1 MDTQATQLRPSRP
14 TVLGSVSTLGAAL
27 PFLALLVVG
36 VLFPLF
42 GGGYW
47 GVIAT
52 RACVY
57 WVLVSGLNLVVGFA
71 GQIAIGWV
79 ALLTLGAYTTS
90 VLAAGNVMPA
100 LPPYLALAIAA
111 VVGAIFGLIIGL
123 PALRLR
129 TFYFAITTLGFAT
142 IVTQVAL
149 AWQSVTGGGVGVAGP
164 IFPEPF
170 ASQWGFY
177 YFCFGLAAICT
188 WTTANIAA
196 SRFGRALTAIR
207 DAEVAAEASGIAK
220 PALLGAVFLF
230 SGAVAAVA
238 GGLFAALQSYIT
250 PDAFTLDLSVLFFIA
265 ILIGGRGSILGPL
278 LGTILLTV
286 LPEFAAPLVAWST
299 FLYAALL
306 LVIVLVIPGGIAEL
320 LDFKNRRPLESDR
333 AIIPRPDLLDRLLG
347 TTPNAGALTLQQVA
361 LSFGGVQAIDGLDL
375 EIRPGQV
382 HGLIGPNGSGK
393 TTTLNVISGYYAPQR
408 GAVRLNDAAMPVLA
422 RHQRA
427 RMRIARTFQTPRIV
441 GSASVLQ
448 NVMIGGTIDG
458 EGTFVESLLSLPRHR
473 RDEAML
479 RDTAMLALAAVGL
492 ERLAQVR
499 ADRLQHSELRFT
511 EIARALMLRP
521 AFLLLDEPAAGLSAE
536 EIARLSALLLAIA
549 RAGTGVLLVE
559 HHPDLIFDICHYVTV
574 LNLGMPISE
583 PDPLL
588 DVAGLSSG
596 YGKIGVLRGV
606 DLNVGAGEVVALLG
620 PNGAGKTTLL
630 RAVSGL
636 LPWSGSVRFAGRDLA
651 GFSPRET
658 VRCGL
663 AHVVEGHRVFT
674 QLSVL
679 DNLLL
684 AAYDLPR
691 GERAVRVEEVFGLF
705 PEIAAKRHERAAALS
720 GGQQQILAVAQ
731 GLVRRPRLLM
741 LDEPSAGL
749 SPVLVDRVLV
759 VVQRLREAGTAV
771 LLVEQLIEK
780 ALALADRV
788 YALARGSIVLEAK
801 TGEADLPLRLQH
813 AYMATGSFHT

>member
-1 MDTQATQLRPSRP
+1 METPAAQVLPSRANA
-14 TVLGSVSTLGAAL
+14 LGSASMIGSAL
-27 PFLALLVVG
+27 PFLVLLLIG
-36 VLFPLF
+36 LLFPLF

-47 GVIAT
+47 GLIAT

-90 VLAAGNVMPA
+90 VLAAGNV
-100 LPPYLALAIAA
+100 LPELSPYLALAIAA
-111 VVGAIFGLIIGL
+111 VVGAVFGLIIGL

-170 ASQWGFY
+170 SSQWGFY

-188 WTTANIAA
+188 WMTGNVAA

-207 DAEVAAEASGIAK
+207 DSEVAAEASGISK
-220 PALLGAVFLF
+220 PALLGPVFLF

-250 PDAFTLDLSVLFFIA
+250 PDAFTLDLSILFFIA

-299 FLYAALL
+299 FLYAVLL
-306 LVIVLVIPGGIAEL
+306 LVIVLAMPGGIAEI
-320 LDFKNRRPLESDR
+320 LDFKNRKPLESGR
-333 AIIPRPDLLDRLLG
+333 AIVPRPELLARLLG
-347 TTPNAGALTLQQVA
+347 APANAGALTLEQLAV
-361 LSFGGVQAIDGLDL
+361 SFGGVRAIDNLDL

-393 TTTLNVISGYYAPQR
+393 TTTLNVISGYYAQQH
-408 GAVRLNDAAMPVLA
+408 GAVRLNGVALPLFA
-422 RHQRA
+422 RHRRA
-427 RMRIARTFQTPRIV
+427 QMRIARTFQTPRLV

-473 RDEAML
+473 RDEIML

-492 ERLAQVR
+492 ERLAAVR

-536 EIARLSALLLAIA
+536 EIRRLGALLLAIA

-559 HHPDLIFDICHYVTV
+559 HHADLIFDICHHVTV
-574 LNLGMPISE
+574 LNLGKI
-583 PDPLL
+583 LA
-588 DVAGLSSG
+588 AGTPAEIQSH
-596 YGKIGVLRGV
+596 R
-606 DLNVGAGEVVALLG
+606 EVVSAYLG
-620 PNGAGKTTLL
+620 G
-630 RAVSGL
+630 
-636 LPWSGSVRFAGRDLA
+636 
-651 GFSPRET
+651 
-658 VRCGL
+658 
-663 AHVVEGHRVFT
+663 
-674 QLSVL
+674 
-679 DNLLL
+679 
-684 AAYDLPR
+684 
-691 GERAVRVEEVFGLF
+691 
-705 PEIAAKRHERAAALS
+705 
-720 GGQQQILAVAQ
+720 
-731 GLVRRPRLLM
+731 
-741 LDEPSAGL
+741 
-749 SPVLVDRVLV
+749 
-759 VVQRLREAGTAV
+759 
-771 LLVEQLIEK
+771 
-780 ALALADRV
+780 
-788 YALARGSIVLEAK
+788 
-801 TGEADLPLRLQH
+801 
-813 AYMATGSFHT
+813 

>member
-1 MDTQATQLRPSRP
+1 MMDTEVTQLRPSRAN
-14 TVLGSVSTLGAAL
+14 VRGSVSTLGAAL
-27 PFLALLVVG
+27 PLLALLVVG
-36 VLFPLF
+36 VSLPLF
-42 GGGYW
+42 AGGYW

-90 VLAAGNVMPA
+90 VLVAGNVMPA

-111 VVGAIFGLIIGL
+111 VVGAIFGLVIGL

-149 AWQSVTGGGVGVAGP
+149 AWQSVTGGGVGVPGP
-164 IFPEPF
+164 VFTEPF

-188 WTTANIAA
+188 WMTANIAT

-207 DAEVAAEASGIAK
+207 DAEVAAEACGISK
-220 PALLGAVFLF
+220 PVLLGAVFLF

-238 GGLFAALQSYIT
+238 GGLFASLQSYIT

-265 ILIGGRGSILGPL
+265 ILIGGRSSIFGPL

-299 FLYAALL
+299 FLYALLL
-306 LVIVLVIPGGIAEL
+306 LVIVLAIPGGIAEI
-320 LDFKNRRPLESDR
+320 LDFKNRRPLKSDR
-333 AIIPRPDLLDRLLG
+333 AIVPRPELIERLLG
-347 TTPNAGALTLQQVA
+347 AAPDGGALTLQQVA
-361 LSFGGVQAIDGLDL
+361 LSFGGVRAIDGLDL

-408 GAVRLNDAAMPVLA
+408 GAVRLNGAAMHVLA
-422 RHQRA
+422 HHRRA
-427 RMRIARTFQTPRIV
+427 HMRIARTFQTPRIV

-492 ERLAQVR
+492 EQLAPVR

-521 AFLLLDEPAAGLSAE
+521 AFLLLDEPAAGLSVE

-559 HHPDLIFDICHYVTV
+559 HHPDLIFDICHHITV
-574 LNLGMPISE
+574 LNLG
-583 PDPLL
+583 
-588 DVAGLSSG
+588 
-596 YGKIGVLRGV
+596 
-606 DLNVGAGEVVALLG
+606 
-620 PNGAGKTTLL
+620 KT
-630 RAVSGL
+630 
-636 LPWSGSVRFAGRDLA
+636 
-651 GFSPRET
+651 
-658 VRCGL
+658 
-663 AHVVEGHRVFT
+663 
-674 QLSVL
+674 
-679 DNLLL
+679 L
-684 AAYDLPR
+684 AAGTPAEIR
-691 GERAVRVEEVFGLF
+691 SHREVINAYL
-705 PEIAAKRHERAAALS
+705 
-720 GGQQQILAVAQ
+720 GG
-731 GLVRRPRLLM
+731 
-741 LDEPSAGL
+741 
-749 SPVLVDRVLV
+749 
-759 VVQRLREAGTAV
+759 
-771 LLVEQLIEK
+771 
-780 ALALADRV
+780 
-788 YALARGSIVLEAK
+788 
-801 TGEADLPLRLQH
+801 
-813 AYMATGSFHT
+813 

>member
-1 MDTQATQLRPSRP
+1 MMEMPAAQLRPSRAN
-14 TVLGSVSTLGAAL
+14 VLGSASTIGAL
-27 PFLALLVVG
+27 PVLLLLLVG

-90 VLAAGNVMPA
+90 ILTAGNVMPA
-100 LPPYLALAIAA
+100 FPPYLALAIAA
-111 VVGAIFGLIIGL
+111 VVGAVFGLIIGL

-149 AWQSVTGGGVGVAGP
+149 AWQSVTGGGVGVPGP

-170 ASQWGFY
+170 SSQWGFY

-188 WTTANIAA
+188 WMTANVAA

-207 DAEVAAEASGIAK
+207 DAEVAAEASGISK
-220 PALLGAVFLF
+220 PALLRTVFLF
-230 SGAVAAVA
+230 SGTVAAVA

-250 PDAFTLDLSVLFFIA
+250 PDAFTLDLSILFFIA

-299 FLYAALL
+299 FLYAVLL
-306 LVIVLVIPGGIAEL
+306 LVIVLAIPGGIAEI

-333 AIIPRPDLLDRLLG
+333 AIIPRPDLLARLLG
-347 TTPNAGALTLQQVA
+347 APANAGALTLEQVA
-361 LSFGGVQAIDGLDL
+361 LSFGGVHAIEDLDL

-393 TTTLNVISGYYAPQR
+393 TTTLNVISGYYAQQR
-408 GAVRLNDAAMPVLA
+408 GAVRLNGAALPVFD

-427 RMRIARTFQTPRIV
+427 QMRIARTFQTPRIV

-458 EGTFVESLLSLPRHR
+458 EGTFVESLLSLSRHR
-473 RDEAML
+473 RDEVML
-479 RDTAMLALAAVGL
+479 RDTATLALAAVGL
-492 ERLAQVR
+492 ERLAPVR

-536 EIARLSALLLAIA
+536 EIRRLGALLLAIA
-549 RAGTGVLLVE
+549 QAGTGVLLVE
-559 HHPDLIFDICHYVTV
+559 HHADLIFDICHHVTV
-574 LNLGMPISE
+574 LNLGKM
-583 PDPLL
+583 LA
-588 DVAGLSSG
+588 AGTPAEIRSH
-596 YGKIGVLRGV
+596 R
-606 DLNVGAGEVVALLG
+606 EVVNAYLG
-620 PNGAGKTTLL
+620 G
-630 RAVSGL
+630 
-636 LPWSGSVRFAGRDLA
+636 
-651 GFSPRET
+651 
-658 VRCGL
+658 
-663 AHVVEGHRVFT
+663 
-674 QLSVL
+674 
-679 DNLLL
+679 
-684 AAYDLPR
+684 
-691 GERAVRVEEVFGLF
+691 
-705 PEIAAKRHERAAALS
+705 
-720 GGQQQILAVAQ
+720 
-731 GLVRRPRLLM
+731 
-741 LDEPSAGL
+741 
-749 SPVLVDRVLV
+749 
-759 VVQRLREAGTAV
+759 
-771 LLVEQLIEK
+771 
-780 ALALADRV
+780 
-788 YALARGSIVLEAK
+788 
-801 TGEADLPLRLQH
+801 
-813 AYMATGSFHT
+813 